1 MRSRRR
7 LKSDSLEVPERL
19 LSRIKYRSTSTAYKV
34 DNNRNKIDLCTI
46 CKQPSIR
53 KVEDRE
59 RQVGFFLFF
68 ANDPPA
74 HRARSIWSDSV
85 PGGPNWHGLL
95 DALPPLKL
103 RKGPN

>member
-46 CKQPSIR
+46 CKHPRYEKSKIGKGKWVFVVLQTILPLTGPEVYGLTVS
-53 KVEDRE
+53 RE
-59 RQVGFFLFF
+59 
-68 ANDPPA
+68 
-74 HRARSIWSDSV
+74 ARTGTAYWM
-85 PGGPNWHGLL
+85 PYRL
-95 DALPPLKL
+95 
-103 RKGPN
+103 